1 MKITELLNE
10 SQQGVAEGSNQYLVY
25 ISKSKVREFEEWME
39 SEGLETEVPKK
50 DVGEFIVYDYS
61 GQDVITKSYADD
73 WNEKGQG
80 VAEDSV
86 NEVSSAYLQRAQ
98 ADARDKYNLAAASDN
113 NLPDSEAQALMRF
126 YGEKEKKF
134 KAGAKAKQEQEA
146 RSRALKKINPSAV
159 AMRKAGIA
167 EPLAELSPKTL
178 ASYKKK
184 AGAQASELDK
194 RAFHK
199 DTEPKQAKQDIAK
212 ANKRFSG
219 IVRATKK
226 EFGK

>member
-10 SQQGVAEGSNQYLVY
+10 SQQGVVEGSLEEVDRRGFLKGFGAMCASGTAGCGIVENVREGKKRFLKIKIGMTKSDVWKIMGGKELGLGPKQIKGSTGPWGDSETWEFNGVGTIKFLDGKVY
-25 ISKSKVREFEEWME
+25 IIDYVDSPLNNYNE
-39 SEGLETEVPKK
+39 S
-50 DVGEFIVYDYS
+50 IN
-61 GQDVITKSYADD
+61 QD
-73 WNEKGQG
+73 
-80 VAEDSV
+80 
-86 NEVSSAYLQRAQ
+86 
-98 ADARDKYNLAAASDN
+98 
-113 NLPDSEAQALMRF
+113 
-126 YGEKEKKF
+126 
-134 KAGAKAKQEQEA
+134 
-146 RSRALKKINPSAV
+146 
-159 AMRKAGIA
+159 IA
-167 EPLAELSPKTL
+167 EEQLAELSPKTL

>member
-1 MKITELLNE
+1 VDAAQHTEKGTGMKITELLNE
-10 SQQGVAEGSNQYLVY
+10 SQQGVAE
-25 ISKSKVREFEEWME
+25 
-39 SEGLETEVPKK
+39 
-50 DVGEFIVYDYS
+50 
-61 GQDVITKSYADD
+61 
-73 WNEKGQG
+73 
-80 VAEDSV
+80 DSI

-98 ADARDKYNLAAASDN
+98 SAARDKYNLAAAPDN

-134 KAGAKAKQEQEA
+134 GAGAKAKQEQEA
-146 RSRALKKINPSAV
+146 RARALKKINPSAA

-167 EPLAELSPKTL
+167 EEPLAELSPKTL

-199 DTEPKQAKQDIAK
+199 DTDPEQAKQDIAK